1 MQNLMSVDP
10 AVATGKTRQI
20 FDSLQNAL
28 GNVPNLMKVLANSP
42 AALNAYIS
50 FGRAIEAGQLPAAL
64 REQIAITVATANSC
78 DYCLSAHTALG
89 KLAGLSNDALASAQ
103 QATAADPKSTAGLR
117 FAASVVR
124 NRGQLPAAEL
134 QALRAAGYSDG
145 EIAELVAVIGIN
157 IFTNYFNHIA
167 GTEID
172 FPVVR
177 AVAVAK

>member
-1 MQNLMSVDP
+1 MQNLKSMDP
-10 AVATGKTRQI
+10 AVATGKTKQI
-20 FDSLQNAL
+20 FDSLQSAL
-28 GNVPNLMKVLANSP
+28 GTVPNLMKVLANSP

-50 FGRAIEAGQLPAAL
+50 FGRAIEGGQLPPAL

-89 KLAGLSNDALASAQ
+89 KLAGLSNDALADAQ

-124 NRGQLPAAEL
+124 NRGRLPASEVD
-134 QALRAAGYSDG
+134 ALRAAGFGDG

-177 AVAVAK
+177 AAATAK